1 MLRIRKIENCPR
13 ELFIKLEKKKKKKN
27 YNKKKKK
34 KKIIIIKKQ
43 IKKLLDDTLTTC
55 NKSANFHGQ
64 FQRKTREKWKSR
76 QQTTGWRLFHRAFT
90 S

>member
-13 ELFIKLEKKKKKKN
+13 ELFIKLEK
-27 YNKKKKK
+27 KKKKK

>member
-13 ELFIKLEKKKKKKN
+13 ELFIKLEKKKKKK
-27 YNKKKKK
+27 
-34 KKIIIIKKQ
+34 KKQ